1 MGLLD
6 TIFRPQGPVQ
16 SAVTPMHQYNFKNRW
31 ALIGTVASGK
41 STVAALLVL
50 TAQTLQSQLPNFFC
64 DVVENTSNIL
74 VDVSNLRRGH
84 FPPKT
89 TAYGKYATEAGLLLG
104 WNTTPGE
111 GALLGKLKLGKKQMH
126 IPICDLAG
134 EDLQAGQKGMPSFE
148 QIGSAAFSQARQLR
162 EYVRESDGLILI
174 APASKALM
182 FKDDV
187 QIEREAA
194 DIEFDPDVNLARMMG
209 DIVEHRRRVRK
220 PLKGIAFV
228 ITKWDMIAPYAQDLG
243 MDVTTTQGLNE
254 FLDVCFPSTKMRI
267 KMLVEDWGTRVE
279 YFPSFVDVQRNGD
292 GSLRK
297 WDDDSAKILVKDR
310 RIPSYGS
317 QYMVNL
323 INFVGSYAS

>member
-6 TIFRPQGPVQ
+6 SILKPQGPVQ
-16 SAVTPMHQYNFKNRW
+16 SAVTPLHQYNFKNRW
-31 ALIGTVASGK
+31 ALLGTVASGK
-41 STVAALLVL
+41 STVAATLVL
-50 TAQTLQSQLPNFFC
+50 TAQTLQSQLPNFYC

-89 TAYGKYATEAGLLLG
+89 SAYGKYATEAGLLMG
-104 WNTTPGE
+104 WNQTVGDSQF
-111 GALLGKLKLGKKQMH
+111 LNRLRIGKKQMH

-134 EDLQAGQKGMPSFE
+134 EDLQAGQKGMPTFE
-148 QIGSAAFSQARQLR
+148 QIGSAAFSQAQQLK

-182 FKDDV
+182 FKDDA
-187 QIEREAA
+187 QIEKESA
-194 DIEFDPDVNLARMMG
+194 DIAFDPDVNLARMLG
-209 DIVEHRRRVRK
+209 DIIEHRRKTRK

-228 ITKWDMIAPYAQDLG
+228 ITKWDMIAPYAQDMS
-243 MDVTTTQGLNE
+243 MDVTTQEGLNE
-254 FLDVCFPSTKMRI
+254 FLDVCFPTTKMRI
-267 KMLVEDWGTRVE
+267 KMLQEDWGTRVE
-279 YFPSFVDVQRNGD
+279 YFPSFIDVERNGD
-292 GSLRK
+292 GTVRK
-297 WDDDSAKILVKDR
+297 WPDGSPKILVKER

-323 INFVGSYAS
+323 INFVGSYAT